1 MPDLHTSVHL
11 EKKVGARLG
20 EREVLFGPVPSG
32 ESVQNMKTNIYWFR
46 QDLRLDDSPGLLK
59 ACESAE
65 RLILVYIHPTR
76 LQGDTAWGFARTS
89 QKRAAH
95 LHATLQELRSHITS
109 RGNQLLEFVGEPA
122 HILESLAETFKV
134 ECIYCEAIEA
144 PEERAEVGSIQSRG
158 IQVVSTW
165 QSTMF
170 DPTALPFAPD
180 EMPDIFTV
188 FRQKIEQSGVSPR
201 EPLAAPVRLP
211 SPPPKI
217 ESVANEVALGHTTT
231 TMLAGDSTAHTAV
244 SAYFATE
251 HPLHYKQTRNQL
263 LGEHYSTGLS
273 VWLASGSL
281 SAAAAYKH
289 LKQYEAKRGGN
300 DSTYWIFFELLW
312 RDYFRFLHVKY
323 GTKLYLKNGLK
334 RAASSGASG
343 RHDPNIEQARLMA
356 WVNAQTPND
365 FVNAGMTELRETG
378 HLSNRMR
385 QVVASYLIYD
395 LEVDWRAGA
404 AWFESQLLDFDI
416 YSNQGNWLYIA
427 GCGTDPR
434 GGRRMNMQK
443 QIQEHDPDSIYRKHW
458 GHA

>member
-1 MPDLHTSVHL
+1 
-11 EKKVGARLG
+11 
-20 EREVLFGPVPSG
+20 
-32 ESVQNMKTNIYWFR
+32 MKTNIYWFR
-46 QDLRLDDSPGLLK
+46 QDLRLGDSPGLLK
-59 ACESAE
+59 ACMGAE
-65 RLILVYIHPTR
+65 QLVLVYIHPTR
-76 LQGDTAWGFARTS
+76 LQGDTPWGFARTS
-89 QKRAAH
+89 ERRAAH
-95 LHATLQELRSHITS
+95 LQAVLQELRANIAS

-122 HILESLAETFKV
+122 QVLQSLADTFNV
-134 ECIYCEAIEA
+134 ECVYCEAIEA
-144 PEERAEVGSIQSRG
+144 PEERADLAKIESQG

-170 DPTALPFAPD
+170 EPAALPFAPQA
-180 EMPDIFTV
+180 MPDIFTA
-188 FRQKIEQSGVSPR
+188 FRQEIEQSGVHPR
-201 EPLAAPVRLP
+201 EPVAAPMRLP
-211 SPPPKI
+211 PAPPGLEMVI
-217 ESVANEVALGHTTT
+217 ERDAFGKQVTTEP
-231 TMLAGDSTAHTAV
+231 AGEDTAHRAV
-244 SAYFATE
+244 SAYFSAE

-263 LGEHYSTGLS
+263 LGEHFSTRLS

-281 SAAAAYKH
+281 SAASAYQT
-289 LKQYEAKRGGN
+289 LKQYEAKYGSN

-312 RDYFRFLHVKY
+312 RDYFRFLHCKY
-323 GTKLYLKNGLK
+323 GTKLYLKNGL
-334 RAASSGASG
+334 RREPSTPLSA
-343 RHDPNIEQARLMA
+343 RQDPRIEQARLLA
-356 WVNAQTPND
+356 WTNAQTPND

-395 LEVDWRAGA
+395 LAVDWRAGA
-404 AWFESQLLDFDI
+404 AWFENQLLDFDV

>member
-1 MPDLHTSVHL
+1 
-11 EKKVGARLG
+11 
-20 EREVLFGPVPSG
+20 
-32 ESVQNMKTNIYWFR
+32 MKTNIYWFR
-46 QDLRLDDSPGLLK
+46 QDLRLDDSPALLK

-76 LQGDTAWGFARTS
+76 LQGDTAWGFARTDE
-89 QKRAAH
+89 KRVAH
-95 LHATLQELRSHITS
+95 LHATLQELRSDISS
-109 RGNQLLEFVGEPA
+109 RGNLLLEFVGEPA
-122 HILESLAETFKV
+122 HILKSLADTFNV
-134 ECIYCEAIEA
+134 EYVYCEAIEA
-144 PEERAEVGSIQSRG
+144 PEERADVASLESQG

-170 DPTALPFAPD
+170 DPTTLPFAPQ
-180 EMPDIFTV
+180 EMPDIFTA
-188 FRQKIEQSGVSPR
+188 FRQKIEQSGVPPR
-201 EPLAAPVRLP
+201 EPLAAPMHLP
-211 SPPPKI
+211 SAPPEI
-217 ESVANEVALGHTTT
+217 ESVANNVTLGQPVTTK
-231 TMLAGDSTAHTAV
+231 LAGERSAHAAV

-251 HPLHYKQTRNQL
+251 HPQHYKQTRNQL
-263 LGEHYSTGLS
+263 LGDYYSTRLS

-281 SAAAAYKH
+281 SAAVAYRY
-289 LKQYEAKRGGN
+289 LKQYEAERGSN

-312 RDYFRFLHVKY
+312 RDYFRFLHFKY
-323 GTKLYLKNGLK
+323 GRKLYLKSGLK
-334 RAASSGASG
+334 RAASTAASV
-343 RHDPNIEQARLMA
+343 RQEPNIEKARLMA
-356 WVNAQTPND
+356 WVNAQTPNN

-378 HLSNRMR
+378 YLSNRMR

>member
-1 MPDLHTSVHL
+1 
-11 EKKVGARLG
+11 
-20 EREVLFGPVPSG
+20 
-32 ESVQNMKTNIYWFR
+32 MKTNIYWFR
-46 QDLRLDDSPGLLK
+46 QDLRLGDSPALLK

-76 LQGDTAWGFARTS
+76 LQGDTAWGFARTGER
-89 QKRAAH
+89 RAAH
-95 LHATLQELRSHITS
+95 LHAALQELRSDISS
-109 RGNQLLEFVGEPA
+109 RGNLLLEFVGEPA
-122 HILESLAETFKV
+122 RILKSLADTFSV
-134 ECIYCEAIEA
+134 TCVYCEAIEA
-144 PEERAEVGSIQSRG
+144 PEERADVARLESQG

-170 DPTALPFAPD
+170 DPTTLPFAPQ
-180 EMPDIFTV
+180 EIPDIFTA
-188 FRQKIEQSGVSPR
+188 FRQKIEQSGVPPR
-201 EPLAAPVRLP
+201 EPLAAPMHLP
-211 SPPPKI
+211 SAPPNI
-217 ESVANEVALGHTTT
+217 ESVTNNVPLGQSVTSK
-231 TMLAGDSTAHTAV
+231 LAGESSAHAAV

-263 LGEHYSTGLS
+263 LGDHYSTRLS
-273 VWLASGSL
+273 VWLASGAL
-281 SAAAAYKH
+281 SAAVAYRY
-289 LKQYEAKRGGN
+289 LKQYEAKRGSN

-312 RDYFRFLHVKY
+312 RDYFRFLHFKY
-323 GTKLYLKNGLK
+323 GRKLYLKSGLK
-334 RAASSGASG
+334 RAASTAASVKQA
-343 RHDPNIEQARLMA
+343 PNIEKARLMA
-356 WVNAQTPND
+356 WVNAQTPNN

-385 QVVASYLIYD
+385 QIVASYLIYD

>member
-1 MPDLHTSVHL
+1 
-11 EKKVGARLG
+11 
-20 EREVLFGPVPSG
+20 
-32 ESVQNMKTNIYWFR
+32 MKTNIYWFR
-46 QDLRLDDSPGLLK
+46 QDLRLSDSPGLLK
-59 ACESAE
+59 ACMGAE
-65 RLILVYIHPTR
+65 QLILVYIHPTR
-76 LQGDTAWGFARTS
+76 LQGDTPWGFARTS
-89 QKRAAH
+89 ERRAAH
-95 LHATLQELRSHITS
+95 LQAVLRELRANIAS

-122 HILESLAETFKV
+122 QVLQSLADTFNI
-134 ECIYCEAIEA
+134 ECVYCEAIEA
-144 PEERAEVGSIQSRG
+144 PEERADLAKIESLG

-170 DPTALPFAPD
+170 EPAALPFAPQA
-180 EMPDIFTV
+180 MPDIFTA
-188 FRQKIEQSGVSPR
+188 FRQKIEQSGVHPR
-201 EPLAAPVRLP
+201 EPVAAPMHLP
-211 SPPPKI
+211 PAP
-217 ESVANEVALGHTTT
+217 LGLERMINREGFGKVG
-231 TMLAGDSTAHTAV
+231 TMEPAGEDTAHRAV
-244 SAYFATE
+244 SAYFSTK
-251 HPLHYKQTRNQL
+251 HPQDYKQTRNQL
-263 LGEHYSTGLS
+263 LGEHYSTRLS

-281 SAAAAYKH
+281 SAATAYQA
-289 LKQYEAKRGGN
+289 LKQYEAKHGSN

-312 RDYFRFLHVKY
+312 RDYFRFLHCKY

-334 RAASSGASG
+334 REPSAQLSVRQEPGT
-343 RHDPNIEQARLMA
+343 EQMRLLA
-356 WVNAQTPND
+356 WTNAQTPND

-404 AWFESQLLDFDI
+404 AWFENQLLDFDV

-443 QIQEHDPDSIYRKHW
+443 QIQEHDPDSNYRKHW

>member
-1 MPDLHTSVHL
+1 
-11 EKKVGARLG
+11 
-20 EREVLFGPVPSG
+20 
-32 ESVQNMKTNIYWFR
+32 MKTNIYWFR
-46 QDLRLDDSPGLLK
+46 QDLRLGDSPGLLK
-59 ACESAE
+59 ACMGAE
-65 RLILVYIHPTR
+65 QLILVYIHPTR
-76 LQGDTAWGFARTS
+76 LQGDSPWGFARTS
-89 QKRAAH
+89 ERRAAH
-95 LHATLQELRSHITS
+95 LQAVLQELRANIAS
-109 RGNQLLEFVGEPA
+109 RGNRLLEFVGEPA
-122 HILESLAETFKV
+122 QVLQSLADTFNV
-134 ECIYCEAIEA
+134 ECVYCEAIEA
-144 PEERAEVGSIQSRG
+144 PEERADLAKIESQG

-170 DPTALPFAPD
+170 EPAALPFAPQA
-180 EMPDIFTV
+180 MPDIFTA
-188 FRQKIEQSGVSPR
+188 FRQKIEQSGVHPR
-201 EPLAAPVRLP
+201 EPVAAPMRLP
-211 SPPPKI
+211 PAPPGLEMVI
-217 ESVANEVALGHTTT
+217 ERDAFGKQVTTEP
-231 TMLAGDSTAHTAV
+231 AGEDTAHRAV
-244 SAYFATE
+244 SAYFSTE

-263 LGEHYSTGLS
+263 LGEHYSTRLS

-281 SAAAAYKH
+281 SAATAYQA
-289 LKQYEAKRGGN
+289 LKQYEAKHGSN

-312 RDYFRFLHVKY
+312 RDYFRFLHCKY

-334 RAASSGASG
+334 HG
-343 RHDPNIEQARLMA
+343 RTTHLSARPESHIEQARLLA
-356 WVNAQTPND
+356 WTSAATPND

-404 AWFESQLLDFDI
+404 AWFESRLLDFDI

-434 GGRRMNMQK
+434 GGRPMNMQK